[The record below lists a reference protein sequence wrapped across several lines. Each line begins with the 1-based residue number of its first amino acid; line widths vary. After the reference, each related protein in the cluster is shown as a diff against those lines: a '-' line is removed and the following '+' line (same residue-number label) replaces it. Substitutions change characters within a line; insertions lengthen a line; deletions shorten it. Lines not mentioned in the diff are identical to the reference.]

1 MEFVLNNLEW
11 IITTVISSI
20 AGISMYF
27 RGKKVQQLENN
38 KSEKEIESTGIKV
51 HEENIKLYQ
60 TLLDDLESRFK
71 NRINILENDVTRM
84 IKLNEE
90 ANEVIN
96 RQEKYINT
104 KRKYITKLENI
115 LYKNK
120 IKFDEKEY

>member
-27 RGKKVQQLENN
+27 RGKKVQQLKNN

-90 ANEVIN
+90 ANEVIS
-96 RQEKYINT
+96 RQEKYINA

-115 LYKNK
+115 LHKNK

>member
-11 IITTVISSI
+11 VITTVISSI

-71 NRINILENDVTRM
+71 SRISILENDVTRM

-115 LYKNK
+115 LHKNK